1 MKYKFDDIS
10 ERDMDM
16 LFAEEFSSSKEFAD
30 IFFSKVFIKNAEI
43 VEVELSKI
51 SAEFGE
57 SDITVIFATG
67 DKKHALLIEDKI
79 DAIAMPLQ
87 CERYFERGRVGIEN
101 GDYDGF
107 DVFIVAPQKYL
118 KENLMAQIYP
128 NKVSYEEIL
137 SHFQDRTDNRS
148 QFKYAQI
155 SFAIYKQ
162 KHGYQVIEN
171 TAVTSFWDK
180 YITYKETNYPQLWLI
195 SQRGVKG
202 GRSAWPQFDTVIK
215 HVRIYHK
222 SSVGCIDLTIP
233 NGAGIIVELEKVIAK
248 SGIDLH
254 DKNMVLVKTGKS
266 AAIRV
271 NVPIIDFTKPFE
283 NNIKELESCF
293 DAVMELTNF
302 AKEMALKSDLMNFLA
317 NLI

>member
-1 MKYKFDDIS
+1 MKYKFDDIY

-16 LFAEEFSSSKEFAD
+16 LFAEEFSYSKEFAD
-30 IFFSKVFIKNAEI
+30 IFLSKVFIERAEI
-43 VEVELSKI
+43 IEVELSKT
-51 SAEFGE
+51 SSEFGE
-57 SDITVIFATG
+57 SDITVIFAINN
-67 DKKHALLIEDKI
+67 KKHALLIEDKI
-79 DAIAMPLQ
+79 DAIAMPMQ

-118 KENLMAQIYP
+118 QENLMAQKYP

-137 SHFQDRTDNRS
+137 SHFQDRIDSRS

-180 YITYKETNYPQLWLI
+180 YITYKEINYPQLWLTNK
-195 SQRGVKG
+195 RGPKG
-202 GRSAWPQFDTVIK
+202 RDSTWAHFQTVIK
-215 HVRIYHK
+215 GLFVYHK
-222 SSVGCIDLTIP
+222 SSIGCIDLTIP
-233 NGAGIIVELEKVIAK
+233 NGAERIVELEKFIVK
-248 SGIDLH
+248 SGIDLY
-254 DKNMVLVKTGKS
+254 DKNMVLIKTGKS
-266 AAIRV
+266 AAIRIS
-271 NVPIIDFTKPFE
+271 VPTIDFTMPFE
-283 NNIKELESCF
+283 NYIKELEICF
-293 DAVMELTNF
+293 GAVVKLTNF

-317 NLI
+317 NII